1 MSNEESVQEDIFAA
15 LDAAMAQPLYET
27 GIPDSQTAKRDSS
40 GRVIPY
46 IAIQFG
52 DISDTGE
59 MSFGGVR
66 TADYALPVYVQS
78 VGPTPKI
85 ARQISNRVKDQ
96 MLGLDFDWTSEISKR
111 AGGGVFD
118 MVASN
123 GATEAYVAAA
133 SFTVTMQYE

>member
-1 MSNEESVQEDIFAA
+1 MSNEESVQEDIYAA

-27 GIPDSQTAKRDSS
+27 AIPDSQTAKRDSS
-40 GRVIPY
+40 GKVIPY

-66 TADYALPVYVQS
+66 TADYALPVYIQC
-78 VGPTPKI
+78 VGPTAKV
-85 ARQISNRVKDQ
+85 ARQIANRVRDQ
-96 MLGLDFDWTSEISKR
+96 MLGLDFEWTGEISKR
-111 AGGGVFD
+111 AGGGVFN